1 MGRLTYV
8 CATCSEHFTRK
19 YSATRHN
26 LTLHDGRGEIVRL
39 PEYLAGKSSGQYL
52 PSHPSWYRRTQKWET
67 PTAHNFN
74 GEFGLADS
82 GRDMFR
88 PGNGLQRG
96 PNYSSNE
103 AMHKTF
109 DQPYG
114 TKSQERRLKIIELK
128 TLLDKCQSPYGDIIL
143 RKAVYES
150 SKGDVDYLEEK
161 LAWVRKIDK
170 FRSRFSNT
178 GISIKDRNTSRT
190 VEQQ

>member
-1 MGRLTYV
+1 MSAQPVQSTLL
-8 CATCSEHFTRK
+8 EN
-19 YSATRHN
+19 SATRHN
-26 LTLHDGRGEIVRL
+26 LTIHDGRGEIVRL
-39 PEYLAGKSSGQYL
+39 LEYLEGSLSGRYL

-67 PTAHNFN
+67 PAAHKFKN
-74 GEFGLADS
+74 EFGVATLADS

-88 PGNGLQRG
+88 PGYGLQRG

-103 AMHKTF
+103 PMHKIV

-114 TKSQERRLKIIELK
+114 TQSQERRLKIIELK
-128 TLLDKCQSPYGDIIL
+128 TLLDKCHFQYGDIIL

-150 SKGDVDYLEEK
+150 SKGDVDYLDEK
-161 LAWVRKIDK
+161 LTWVRKIDK

-178 GISIKDRNTSRT
+178 GISIKDRITSST